1 MRIESGDVSNSDAL
15 FPLASA
21 TISTLVP
28 PPSLKSADVVYG
40 RPLYDFQ
47 ATRGGASGTQG
58 VAVFL
63 LFLHHLLLLARD

>member
-1 MRIESGDVSNSDAL
+1 MS
-15 FPLASA
+15 P
-21 TISTLVP
+21 
-28 PPSLKSADVVYG
+28 KSADVVYG
-40 RPLYDFQ
+40 GPLSDFQ

>member
-1 MRIESGDVSNSDAL
+1 MS
-15 FPLASA
+15 P
-21 TISTLVP
+21 
-28 PPSLKSADVVYG
+28 KSADVVYG
-40 RPLYDFQ
+40 RPLSNFQ

>member
-1 MRIESGDVSNSDAL
+1 MLMDAE
-15 FPLASA
+15 AGEGG
-21 TISTLVP
+21 VKNP
-28 PPSLKSADVVYG
+28 PKSADIVYG
-40 RPLYDFQ
+40 RPLSDFQ